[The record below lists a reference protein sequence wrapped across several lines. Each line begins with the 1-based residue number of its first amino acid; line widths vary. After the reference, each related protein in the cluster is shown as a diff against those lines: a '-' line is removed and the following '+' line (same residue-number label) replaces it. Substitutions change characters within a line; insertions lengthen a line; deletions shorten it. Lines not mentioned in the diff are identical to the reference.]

1 MIGFKIHRNIKQL
14 YYVVNGFKLL
24 VPNFIYRRLLTKR
37 LNSLKN
43 FDFEYIQSRVIY
55 YIKLNIKNELPE
67 ETKPLKNLRL
77 QKKQTTYFFDSYAIT
92 RHFRPEFKVIFKFGD
107 VIDVPN
113 VPTVVKSRP
122 ITDDNENSVL
132 LKLNKVR
139 HFTYTKDTRKFVH
152 KKNMLIG
159 RGGISDHK
167 KKRISFYNRYF
178 NHPMCDLGQ
187 TNKNSKYHYWY
198 KKKISIEEHLKY
210 KFILC
215 LEGIDVSSNLK
226 WVMSSNSV
234 AVMPKPT
241 METWFMEGRLIP
253 NYHYIE
259 IKKDYSDLEERL
271 NYYIENPKE
280 CMEII
285 RNANR
290 YVDQFRDN
298 KRERLISLLVLKKY
312 FEMTQQTQHAHLNQT
327 NPVIKILP

>member
-1 MIGFKIHRNIKQL
+1 MVGFKVHKNIKQL
-14 YYVVNGFKLL
+14 YYVVNALKLL
-24 VPNFIYRRLLTKR
+24 VPNFIYRRLLSKR

-43 FDFEYIQSRVIY
+43 YDFDHIQTRVIY
-55 YIKLNIKNELPE
+55 YIKLKTKNELPSD
-67 ETKPLKNLRL
+67 TKSLANHRL
-77 QKKQTTYFFDSYAIT
+77 QKNQTTYFFDSYAIT
-92 RHFRPEFKVIFKFGD
+92 RHFKPELKVIFKFGD
-107 VIDVPN
+107 VVDVPN

-122 ITDDNENSVL
+122 ITEGNENSVL

-139 HFTYTKDTRKFVH
+139 HFTYTKDTRNFIH
-152 KKNMLIG
+152 KKNILIG

-167 KKRISFYNRYF
+167 PKRISFYNQYF

-198 KKKISIEEHLKY
+198 KKKISIESQLKF

-226 WVMSSNSV
+226 WVMSSNSI

-241 METWFMEGRLIP
+241 METWFMEGTLIP

-271 NYYIENPKE
+271 NYYIESPNE
-280 CMEII
+280 CLEII
-285 RNANR
+285 KNANR

-298 KRERLISLLVLKKY
+298 KRERLISLLVLEKY
-312 FEMTQQTQHAHLNQT
+312 LLMTQQTEKSTLEADYN
-327 NPVIKILP
+327 